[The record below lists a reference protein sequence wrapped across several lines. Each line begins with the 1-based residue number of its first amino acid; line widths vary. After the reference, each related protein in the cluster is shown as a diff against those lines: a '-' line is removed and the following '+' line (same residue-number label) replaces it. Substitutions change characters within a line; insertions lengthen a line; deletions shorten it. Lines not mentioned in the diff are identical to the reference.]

1 MMVGAC
7 LCARARRFFVR
18 SKYKKSYPRD
28 ILDYFRSFIGYWDGR
43 LEALEAR
50 LAAEAWQKRAE
61 DLAERQMRAVE
72 EGKAFN
78 EDVALMLDPESIK
91 QGARIAAYEALTAEM
106 TAKRRLQGLPEL
118 CKWAKTVGVTTQ
130 TVRNWCEEHEEF
142 REAVEE
148 CMEIQAALLKDGGLS
163 GVYAGKTAIFLLQT
177 VHRMRSEGDEADSL
191 GGMQVVIGERAAK
204 EDGGG
209 EVKTTD
215 D

>member
-1 MMVGAC
+1 M
-7 LCARARRFFVR
+7 
-18 SKYKKSYPRD
+18 
-28 ILDYFRSFIGYWDGR
+28 
-43 LEALEAR
+43 
-50 LAAEAWQKRAE
+50 AAEAWQKRAE
-61 DLAERQMRAVE
+61 DIAERQMRAVE

-78 EDVALMLDPESIK
+78 EDVAALLDPESIK

-130 TVRNWCEEHEEF
+130 TVRNWCEEQEEF

-177 VHRMRSEGDEADSL
+177 VHRMRAEVDEREGAASGLVVSVEEYKDES
-191 GGMQVVIGERAAK
+191 
-204 EDGGG
+204 DG
-209 EVKTTD
+209 KTTD